1 MSKVDVPEVHL
12 ELRNPPASL
21 TAVIFQ
27 AGRLHRFWR
36 ANAFVFAGLR
46 TPSRWFNVFAL
57 SSGEMTTDELIW
69 RNSLALSYGA
79 ECKLRIEFD
88 EAVDALLDALE
99 PGLYRH
105 GRYYIRLGRDC
116 VQGVAPRADALRA
129 WTADIMIHEVMV

>member
-1 MSKVDVPEVHL
+1 MSKVEVPEVHL

-21 TAVIFQ
+21 TAVLRQ
-27 AGRLHRFWR
+27 TARLHRFWR
-36 ANAFVFAGLR
+36 TNAFVFAGLR
-46 TPSRWFNVFAL
+46 TPSRWFDVFTL

-69 RNSLALSYGA
+69 CNSLALSYGA

-99 PGLYRH
+99 PGLYRC
-105 GRYYIRLGRDC
+105 GRYYIRLGRDY
-116 VQGVAPRADALRA
+116 VQGVAPRANTLRV